1 MVTSQIVTYVVK
13 FLYPF
18 ALLFGTYIII
28 NGDLSPGGGFQG
40 GAIIATAY
48 LLIKFIKSKADAD
61 ISKLIKIE
69 KYLFCTM
76 LILASMSFFT
86 KGELFTNFITADYSI
101 ELKRIFLVS
110 LNSIIGIKVALGL
123 IIIFSVFMKEG
134 QS

>member
-1 MVTSQIVTYVVK
+1 MITSQIVTYVVK

-28 NGDLSPGGGFQG
+28 YGDISPGGGFQG
-40 GAIIATAY
+40 GAIIATAH
-48 LLIKFIKSKADAD
+48 LLIKFIKTDAPTD

-69 KYLFCTM
+69 KYLFCAM
-76 LILASMSFFT
+76 LIIATLSFFT
-86 KGELFTNFITADYSI
+86 KGEFFTNFITSEHSL
-101 ELKRIFLVS
+101 ELKRIFLVT

-134 QS
+134 LS